1 MAEKEY
7 TPEKEDE
14 HIDKLAFTA
23 VAAPAQPSSKNDS
36 SNPHIIRDL
45 DQYAPHGPPATR
57 KEVWSYYLY
66 YAANNGIG
74 SFQ

>member
-1 MAEKEY
+1 MAAQEY
-7 TPEKEDE
+7 ISEREED
-14 HIDKLAFTA
+14 HISKLAFTA
-23 VAAPAQPSSKNDS
+23 VAAPGEPPTTGSPKSYE
-36 SNPHIIRDL
+36 IRDL
-45 DQYAPHGPPATR
+45 DQYAPKGPPAST

>member
-7 TPEKEDE
+7 IPEGEDD
-14 HIDKLAFTA
+14 HISKLAFSA
-23 VAAPAQPSSKNDS
+23 VAAPSQPPSTEST
-36 SNPHIIRDL
+36 NPHEIRDL
-45 DQYAPHGPPATR
+45 DQYVPKGPPAST